1 MQSSDRSSATAKLL
15 RVLEALAWTAYFAV
29 AAVLLA
35 LRFWILPQVE
45 HRQGEVVAALTR
57 IIGLPVTIG
66 ALRAE
71 WDGLRPRLI
80 VSSLRVYDSAGREA
94 LVLPTVEPVVS
105 WATLPAMQL
114 RLHSLV
120 IDGPRMV
127 VRRDAGGVIH
137 VAGLRVGEQ
146 GVPAGGEATA
156 GEATAGA
163 ELGLATW
170 VLGQRE
176 IEIRN
181 AEVEWRDEQR
191 AAPPLVLRNLQFR
204 LRNRGDLHQIGLS
217 ARPPRELGASL
228 ELRAALQAREAADP
242 AAWTG
247 RLYAEL
253 GNTDLA
259 AWKPWIDYPM
269 EVSSGQGALR
279 VWASVGAGKVLDAKA
294 DLALGNVVARLG
306 KDLPVLAIS
315 SVRGRVEGRQIAH
328 GYEFGVR
335 RLALVPA
342 QGEPLQGTSFSA
354 SWEEAKGAEAARG
367 TLRADLLELGPL
379 ARLADYLPFP
389 RDLRALLAELAPQGK
404 LREVD
409 FRWSGELPEPVRY
422 QAQARFEGMT
432 MSAWRAIPGIANLSG
447 RVQANETRG
456 SVQLAS
462 RNAELD
468 LPRLFPVS
476 RLQLTALDGEV
487 AWERFEGSRFTV
499 RLANLGYVNE
509 DLAGTASGS
518 YTYDGDGPGVI
529 DLTARLTQANGRNLH
544 RYLPLSTIMGERT
557 RNWLVGAI
565 QGGQSNDARL
575 RLQGNLRDFPFAKP
589 GQGEFHIAVQVRNAV
604 LAFAEGWPSIEDIDG
619 ELVFD
624 RNRMEITGRRGRTLG
639 ASLSNVRV
647 EIPALGAPDG
657 RLNIQGNAEGPT
669 ARFVEYV
676 RRSPLRGLS
685 GGFADDVDAKGDG
698 RLRLKLA
705 IPLAKPDAIQVQGE
719 YRFAGNTLLL
729 DPRLPPVERATGAV
743 SFTEKSVLV
752 SEASGRLFGGPLAV
766 SGGSGRGGDLTV
778 IARGAFTVQGIE
790 PLLDP
795 PWRGLLKGT
804 APYTATIL
812 SRGKRPTRLI
822 IESTLAGVAS
832 DLPPPL
838 DKAQAAAL
846 PLRVSLVASEGNQ
859 RVFVTLGRVLR
870 AELLRSGGD
879 DKSLE
884 RAAIAFNPPQGG
896 RLRMPQER
904 RTVLAYGTLERL
916 DLDRWKPLLG
926 GSADGATGLK
936 LATDLTVGALD
947 AFGRRLENINV
958 KASAERDGWS
968 AELTSN
974 PILGN
979 VSYRSADGGKLVAR
993 MSRFVDPPVSSAAA
1007 PASDLRTLPA
1017 LDLIADSF
1025 RFDGKEFGSMQV
1037 VAHPEGRDW
1046 VLERLAM
1053 RNLDGSLV
1061 GKGLWR
1067 TGAGASTSLDV
1078 EVDASDVGHLLER
1091 FGNPGMV
1098 RGGSAQG
1105 QLSVRWNGDPTDIDF
1120 PSLGGTVTLHARD
1133 GQFLEIE
1140 PGIGKL
1146 LSLLS
1151 LQMLPRRISLDFSD
1165 VFSKGFKWTHIDA
1178 TAQIA
1183 NGVIETHDFH
1193 MQGSAADVVMT
1204 GKADL
1209 ARETQDVN
1217 LRIRPA
1223 LGSTAATVVGVFNP
1237 IAGIATYIGQR
1248 ALKDPLGQIFS
1259 YEYSVTGTWASPK
1272 VVKLKPVSVPADRV
1286 PKSPD

>member
-1 MQSSDRSSATAKLL
+1 MQSSYRSSATAKLL
-15 RVLEALAWTAYFAV
+15 RVLEVLAWTAYFGI
-29 AAVLLA
+29 AAVFLA

-45 HRQGEVVAALTR
+45 HRQAEVEAALTR
-57 IIGLPVTIG
+57 VVGQPVTIG

-71 WDGLRPRLI
+71 WEGLLPRLI
-80 VSSLRVYDSAGREA
+80 VSNLRIYDSSGREA

-105 WATLPAMQL
+105 WDTVLAMQL

-120 IDGPRMV
+120 IDGPRLSV
-127 VRRDAGGVIH
+127 QRDAGGVFH
-137 VAGLRVGEQ
+137 VAGLRVG
-146 GVPAGGEATA
+146 GLGSAA
-156 GEATAGA
+156 AGA
-163 ELGLATW
+163 HLGLAAW
-170 VLGQRE
+170 LLDQRE
-176 IEIRN
+176 IVIRN
-181 AEVEWRDEQR
+181 AEIEWRDEQR
-191 AAPPLVLRNLQFR
+191 AAPTLVLRNLQLR

-217 ARPPRELGASL
+217 AQPPRELGASL
-228 ELRAALQAREAADP
+228 ELRAALQARDPADP

-259 AWKPWIDYPM
+259 AWKPWIDYPLD
-269 EVSSGQGALR
+269 VSSGQGALR
-279 VWASVGAGKVLDAKA
+279 IWASVGAGKLVDAKA

-306 KDLPVLAIS
+306 KDLPVLAITN
-315 SVRGRVEGRQIAH
+315 VRGRVEGRQTAN

-354 SWEEAKGAEAARG
+354 SWEEAHGADAARG
-367 TLRADLLELGPL
+367 TLRADLIELGPL

-422 QAQARFEGMT
+422 QAQARFEGIT
-432 MSAWRAIPGIANLSG
+432 MSAWHAIPGIANLSG

-468 LPRLFPVS
+468 LPRLFPIS
-476 RLQLTALDGEV
+476 RLQLAALDGEI
-487 AWERFEGSRFTV
+487 AWERLEGSRFTV
-499 RLANLGYVNE
+499 RLANLGYAND
-509 DLAGTASGS
+509 DLAGTATGS
-518 YTYDGDGPGVI
+518 YTYSGEGPGNI
-529 DLTARLTQANGRNLH
+529 DLTARLTRANGRNLH
-544 RYLPLSTIMGERT
+544 RYLPLSSIMGERT

-565 QGGQSNDARL
+565 RGGQSSDARL

-589 GQGEFHIAVQVRNAV
+589 GQGEFRIVAQVRNAV

-619 ELVFD
+619 ELLFE

-639 ASLSNVRV
+639 ASVTNVRV
-647 EIPALGAPDG
+647 EIPVLGAPDSQ
-657 RLNIQGNAEGPT
+657 LSIQGTADGPT
-669 ARFVEYV
+669 ARFLDYV
-676 RRSPLRGLS
+676 RTSPLRGVTA
-685 GGFADDVDAKGDG
+685 GFADDVDAKGDG

-705 IPLAKPDAIQVQGE
+705 IPFAKPQATRIQGE

-729 DPRLPPVERATGAV
+729 DPRLPPVERVTGAI
-743 SFTEKSVLV
+743 SFTEKSVQV
-752 SEASGRLFGGPLAV
+752 SEVSGRLFGGPLAV
-766 SGGSGRGGDLTV
+766 SGGSGRNGDLTL
-778 IARGAFTVQGIE
+778 IARGAFTVQAVE
-790 PLLDP
+790 PLLDAS
-795 PWRGLLKGT
+795 WRGLLKGT
-804 APYTATIL
+804 APYTATLL

-822 IESTLAGVAS
+822 VETTLAGVAS

-838 DKAQAAAL
+838 NKAQAAAL
-846 PLRVSLVASEGNQ
+846 PLRVSMVASEGTD
-859 RVFVTLGRVLR
+859 RTFITLGRVLR

-879 DKSLE
+879 SKPLE

-896 RLRMPQER
+896 RLRLPAER
-904 RTVLAYGTLERL
+904 GTVLAYGTLEQL
-916 DLDRWKPLLG
+916 DLDRWKPL
-926 GSADGATGLK
+926 AGAGAQGASGLK
-936 LATDLTVGALD
+936 LATDLTVGALN
-947 AFGRRLENINV
+947 AFGRRLDNITV
-958 KASAERDGWS
+958 KASAEREGWS
-968 AELTSN
+968 ADLDSKN
-974 PILGN
+974 VLGT

-993 MSRFVDPPVSSAAA
+993 MSRFVDPPASPAAG
-1007 PASDLRTLPA
+1007 PAGDLRDLPA

-1025 RFDGKEFGSMQV
+1025 SFGGKEFGSMQV

-1078 EVDASDVGHLLER
+1078 DVDASDVGRLLER
-1091 FGNPGMV
+1091 FGYPGMV

-1105 QLSVRWNGDPTDIDF
+1105 QLSARWNGDPTDIDF
-1120 PSLGGTVTLHARD
+1120 PSLGGTVSLHAKD

-1165 VFSKGFKWTHIDA
+1165 VFSKGFKWTQIDA
-1178 TAQIA
+1178 TAQIV
-1183 NGVIETHDFH
+1183 NGVIETRDFH

-1259 YEYSVTGTWASPK
+1259 YEYSVTGTWTSPK
-1272 VVKLKPVSVPADRV
+1272 VVKLKPARVPADQL